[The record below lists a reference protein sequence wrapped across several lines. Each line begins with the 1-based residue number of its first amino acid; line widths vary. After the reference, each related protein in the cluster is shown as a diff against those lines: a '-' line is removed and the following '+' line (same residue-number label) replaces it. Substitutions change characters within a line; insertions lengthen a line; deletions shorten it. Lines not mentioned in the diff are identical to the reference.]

1 MAGRT
6 NRVLAGAAIG
16 AIPGILLVGVGVVV
30 GGEPALS
37 FGTIGIVLAIVG
49 AVVGA
54 VVGGSRASVETSPA
68 PIVGAVVGAIP
79 GLALTF
85 IQTRL
90 AFPVILVGSLVGW
103 FLGSRIHPT
112 PPSSPT

>member
-1 MAGRT
+1 MAGRA

-16 AIPGILLVGVGVVV
+16 ATPGILLVGVGVIV

-49 AVVGA
+49 AAVGA
-54 VVGGSRASVETSPA
+54 VVGGSRASIDGSSA

-79 GLALTF
+79 GLVLIF

-90 AFPVILVGSLVGW
+90 AFPVILAGSLVGW
-103 FLGSRIHPT
+103 LVGSRIHPT